1 MRNKV
6 DWVGGERQYVGRG
19 VNGVKSVL
27 TKKVKPGEIQTH
39 ICQSLR

>member
-19 VNGVKSVL
+19 VNGVKSVF
-27 TKKVKPGEIQTH
+27 TKKVGGQ
-39 ICQSLR
+39 CSVFS